1 MALRLG
7 SSTPSKLYLGATE
20 VTKAYL
26 GASEVYS
33 SVAAA
38 WTPAYLGASLALWL
52 DADDA
57 STITLNGSTVS
68 QWNDKS
74 GNKRNVSRATA
85 ANQPTYTASG
95 LNGKPVITFD
105 GTNDSLINA
114 SAGLMRAVSGATSV
128 IVMSR
133 AANLAAASDLLWIG
147 MSTGN
152 ARLVMSFR
160 IGLAAPG
167 EGFTSGG
174 RRLSTDSFQ
183 TVTGFAY
190 TSNPIIAA
198 ARHDYAN
205 ANLEIWQDGTAG
217 ASRVYQ
223 TAGVTDNNAGELSV
237 GAGNTAGTGA
247 PLNGYIAEITLVHSA
262 LSTTD
267 RQKLEGYLAHKWGLT
282 ANLPADHPYKTTP
295 PTV

>member
-1 MALRLG
+1 MALELVNRLPYDHPYRWDG
-7 SSTPSKLYLGATE
+7 TEFGGQKLWRPDE
-20 VTKAYL
+20 
-26 GASEVYS
+26 
-33 SVAAA
+33 
-38 WTPAYLGASLALWL
+38 LGASLALWL
-52 DADDA
+52 DAEDA
-57 STITLNGSTVS
+57 ASITLNGSTVS
-68 QWNDKS
+68 QWDDKS
-74 GNKRNVSRATA
+74 GNARHVSQATA
-85 ANQPTYTASG
+85 VNQPNYTASG

-105 GTNDSLINA
+105 GTNDALINA
-114 SAGLMRAVSGATSV
+114 SAGLMRAVSGATAV
-128 IVMSR
+128 MVMSR
-133 AANLAAASDLLWIG
+133 AANLAAGSDLLWIG
-147 MSTGN
+147 TSAGN
-152 ARLVMSFR
+152 ARLVMSTR
-160 IGLAAPG
+160 VGLAAPG

-174 RRLSTDSFQ
+174 RRLSTNSFQ

-223 TAGVTDNNAGELSV
+223 TAGVTDNNAGPLSV
-237 GAGNTAGTGA
+237 GAGNVAGTGA

-267 RQKLEGYLAHKWGLT
+267 RQKLEGYLAWKWGLE
-282 ANLPADHPYKTTP
+282 ANLPAGHPYKTTP